1 MMQLIALE
9 ANNRV
14 RAERPVVVVVTRKKS
29 AAAERAVRSFATA
42 AAALA
47 IDAIAMDADDADNA
61 EFLDDLGVTCVP
73 ECLLFAR
80 GVVLER
86 CAGAR
91 HDDDARAILGAALR
105 RPRDR
110 R

>member
-9 ANNRV
+9 ATNRL
-14 RAERPVVVVVTRKKS
+14 RAERPVVLVVTRRKC
-29 AAAERAVRSFATA
+29 AAAESAVRSFAA
-42 AAALA
+42 AAQALDV
-47 IDAIAMDADDADNA
+47 DAIAMDADAADNA
-61 EFLDDLGVTCVP
+61 AFLDELGVGHVP

-91 HDDDARAILGAALR
+91 DEAAARAVLGHALR
-105 RPRDR
+105 RLP
-110 R
+110 

>member
-9 ANNRV
+9 AYHRI
-14 RAERPVVVVVTRKKS
+14 RAERPVVVVVTRRKCAPAEHALRAFA
-29 AAAERAVRSFATA
+29 AAAEELDV
-42 AAALA
+42 
-47 IDAIAMDADDADNA
+47 DAIAMDADAADNA
-61 EFLDDLGVTCVP
+61 AFLDELGVSQVP

-91 HDDDARAILGAALR
+91 DEADARAVLGHALR
-105 RPRDR
+105 RPT
-110 R
+110 